1 MMSEVV
7 QSWNDPGLNLHSSYM
22 QHNAINLR

>member
-1 MMSEVV
+1 MSEVV

-22 QHNAINLR
+22 